1 LANSQKISGLGWI
14 VRFQGAARPMLTYI
28 TFGLISLLAG
38 MVLGQRFKVL
48 ALVPAFAVSLV
59 LAVGFGIAHFEQLGG
74 TVLLAALAVASLQ
87 IGYLVGV
94 AIRYSLA
101 ATRTSGLRTA
111 SIHASQPT
119 RHAAR

>member
-1 LANSQKISGLGWI
+1 
-14 VRFQGAARPMLTYI
+14 MLTFI
-28 TFGLISLLAG
+28 TFGLISLLVG

-48 ALVPAFAVSLV
+48 AVVPAMAASLLV
-59 LAVGFGIAHFEQLGG
+59 TIGIGIAHSEGLGR
-74 TVLLAALAVASLQ
+74 TVLLVALAVASLQ

-101 ATRTSGLRTA
+101 AARTSGLRTA
-111 SIHASQPT
+111 SVHASQPT